1 MINNHSPFTD
11 MGPGNQMQVIFNT
24 QTGICGN
31 ILKDDV
37 SAQGSKA
44 PHFFNPI
51 VEVDHP
57 GQIHVDLLEQ
67 GLNSL
72 FDLP

>member
-37 SAQGSKA
+37 SKQGSEA
-44 PHFFNPI
+44 PHFFKPI
-51 VEVDHP
+51 VELDPPSQMPVK
-57 GQIHVDLLEQ
+57 LLEQ
-67 GLNSL
+67 GL
-72 FDLP
+72 